1 MKKRKRLKKSV
12 LLFLILVI
20 VISMTFSSFKKDTLA
35 ISAEDIPYQDI
46 TNIIDK
52 KEIDSKYVSVV
63 SKKDNRYISNLF
75 NLKTGKEVSIESILK
90 PEKIDLFWEKVR
102 YLIYLKYPAFIA
114 DVISKNDKTNSYYI
128 KGNELVIY
136 FYDYEIEPLVNEELF
151 LHINYNEIKDY
162 MDITVKLDK
171 TYENEDGQVI
181 DENKKVVAL
190 TFDDGP
196 GIYTSNLVD
205 ILVKNKSQATFFMIG
220 KNLNNYKDTVL
231 KVYNSGMEI
240 GYHSYNHKN
249 FKRQKIATIKDEFK
263 KSNDV
268 LKSITGDTFHLI
280 RPPYGVINESIKNSL
295 DAPFILW
302 DIDTLDWKYK
312 DSTYLVN
319 YVLDNLKNGNI
330 VLFHDIHKTSVE
342 AIDKLLPLLYVN
354 GYQMVTISSLA
365 KLTNTNLEN
374 HKSYKLFKK

>member
-20 VISMTFSSFKKDTLA
+20 VLSMTFSSFEKDTLA
-35 ISAEDIPYQDI
+35 ISTENIPYQDI

-52 KEIDSKYVSVV
+52 KEIDSKYVSIL
-63 SKKDNRYISNLF
+63 SKKDNKYISNLF

-128 KGNELVIY
+128 KDNELVIY

-151 LHINYNEIKDY
+151 VRVNYNEIKDY
-162 MDITVKLDK
+162 MDITIKLDK

-205 ILVKNKSQATFFMIG
+205 ILVKNKSQATFFMLG

-249 FKRQKIATIKDEFK
+249 FKRQKITTIKDEFK
-263 KSNDV
+263 KSNEV

-302 DIDTLDWKYK
+302 DIDTLDWKHK

-354 GYQMVTISSLA
+354 GYQTVTISSLA